1 MKGRSTLFALAVL
14 VAVFALALATHAG
27 PAAPAPAESATA
39 PTVSP
44 VASPAASAACPAPTE
59 AEAPG
64 ILPQAQTPHCCS
76 QGEIDACRDGCKA
89 QGPGCK
95 GQIACRAGE
104 CDCTCSC
111 P

>member
-1 MKGRSTLFALAVL
+1 MKERSTLFALAAL
-14 VAVFALALATHAG
+14 IAVFALALATHAG
-27 PAAPAPAESATA
+27 PTAPAPAESTA
-39 PTVSP
+39 AP
-44 VASPAASAACPAPTE
+44 VVSPAAGPVTPAACPAPAG
-59 AEAPG
+59 AELLG

-76 QGEIDACRDGCKA
+76 QGEIDACRDGCRA

-95 GQIACRAGE
+95 GQIGCRAGE